1 MGSSK
6 KKPGA
11 LSHGGAHSNL
21 PPEVAAAKAE
31 LIDVESKRTALVE
44 ELRLVEKQ
52 VKRKKKKERELME
65 SSFFFLSIFWTSS
78 SSSLRLSPLTF
89 RPLPLLH
96 LVPHSTPLPPTKQQQ
111 IYDLETRYLATA
123 NPAGTALKGYDG
135 LLSSSG
141 GGGGA
146 GGGGGGGA
154 AGRRPQA
161 VKAEERF
168 FSRSS
173 TTGQPPGAK

>member
-6 KKPGA
+6 KKPA
-11 LSHGGAHSNL
+11 SSGGAHSNL

-31 LIDVESKRTALVE
+31 LIDVENKRTALVE

-52 VKRKKKKERELME
+52 VRGMEVMMNAKTSFFYFSTSSLSLSLLAPPHLSSTSKKKK
-65 SSFFFLSIFWTSS
+65 
-78 SSSLRLSPLTF
+78 
-89 RPLPLLH
+89 
-96 LVPHSTPLPPTKQQQ
+96 K

-141 GGGGA
+141 GVGGA
-146 GGGGGGGA
+146 GGGGGGGG
-154 AGRRPQA
+154 AGRRPAA
-161 VKAEERF
+161 VKPEERV

>member
-1 MGSSK
+1 MFATSS
-6 KKPGA
+6 
-11 LSHGGAHSNL
+11 HAHPL
-21 PPEVAAAKAE
+21 DPP
-31 LIDVESKRTALVE
+31 L
-44 ELRLVEKQ
+44 
-52 VKRKKKKERELME
+52 KKKK
-65 SSFFFLSIFWTSS
+65 
-78 SSSLRLSPLTF
+78 
-89 RPLPLLH
+89 
-96 LVPHSTPLPPTKQQQ
+96 KKK

-141 GGGGA
+141 GVGGA

-154 AGRRPQA
+154 GRRPAA
-161 VKAEERF
+161 VKPEERV